1 MRIVVEVDENEPPQ
15 GRVEHD
21 PPLEF
26 AGWLGLLQVLAVL
39 LEEHD
44 EA

>member
-1 MRIVVEVDENEPPQ
+1 MVEVDENEPPQ

-26 AGWLGLLQVLAVL
+26 AGWLGLLQALTLL
-39 LEEHD
+39 LEEAE